1 MYKYYLIYEYHD
13 TYVCEFCTIDR
24 LEDYLN
30 SLKKQYKYDR
40 DFRYTII
47 YGKEVIVMNNFN
59 ESDEYERMIR

>member
-47 YGKEVIVMNNFN
+47 YGKEVIV
-59 ESDEYERMIR
+59 